1 MITTDAA
8 IFFSIKF
15 NVLKQ
20 SSVLYLHIFVPA
32 YVNTF
37 DMTTNTDT
45 QTQLFHILVFI
56 SVRTEEEFKFELNRP
71 HITGS

>member
-1 MITTDAA
+1 
-8 IFFSIKF
+8 
-15 NVLKQ
+15 
-20 SSVLYLHIFVPA
+20 VPA

-45 QTQLFHILVFI
+45 QTQLFHILAFI

-71 HITGS
+71 HITGSWTGIWMSTTMLLNVNKFL